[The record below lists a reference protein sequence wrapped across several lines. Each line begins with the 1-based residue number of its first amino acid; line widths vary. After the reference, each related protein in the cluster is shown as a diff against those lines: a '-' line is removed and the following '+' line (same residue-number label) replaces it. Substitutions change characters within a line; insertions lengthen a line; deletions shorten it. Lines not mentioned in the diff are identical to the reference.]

1 MMLLLRGSL
10 HFSRLLSARLIH
22 CHGHL
27 SVIVAYAP
35 TEDAADTDKDA
46 FYNDLAS
53 VIESVPNHDNLLM
66 LGDFN
71 AVTGP
76 RSAGYEDVVGPFG
89 AGNSNNNSLRLLSLC
104 SSHGLIVSG
113 SWFRRLNVHRWTW
126 ASDDGRTKKKIDH
139 FSTKDTRSIKSYRVF
154 RGAEAPTNTDHFL
167 TVAKFAVQPQFKRRL
182 KCTRRFD
189 SGKLRHDLTTASTY
203 AIALSNR
210 YEALDD
216 LPDDVESAWSSV
228 RDSFR
233 LAAEETLGF
242 VKPHR
247 RPWLTS
253 DTLEILEKKSAARRA
268 NSHHTYLYGKVEIVA
283 WPMKQ
288 TMCLLFSHLQTKLK
302 FLTAYQSM

>member
-1 MMLLLRGSL
+1 VAASC
-10 HFSRLLSARLIH
+10 LLSARLIH
-22 CHGHL
+22 RHGHL

-35 TEDAADTDKDA
+35 TEDAADADKDA

-53 VIESVPNHDNLLM
+53 VIESVLTHDNLLM
-66 LGDFN
+66 LGDFK

-76 RSAGYEDVVGPFG
+76 RSAGYENVVGPFG
-89 AGNSNNNSLRLLSLC
+89 AGSLNNNSSRLLSLR

-126 ASDDGRTKKKIDH
+126 ASNDGRTKKEIDH
-139 FSTKDTRSIKSYRVF
+139 IITKDIWSIKSYRVF
-154 RGAEAPTNTDHFL
+154 RSAEAPANTDYFL

-189 SGKLRHDLTTASTY
+189 SDKLRHYLTTASTY

-210 YEALDD
+210 FEALADSS
-216 LPDDVESAWSSV
+216 DDVESAWSSV
-228 RDSFR
+228 CDSFR

-242 VKPHR
+242 VKPHW

-253 DTLEILEKKSAARRA
+253 DTLEILETKSAARRA
-268 NSHHTYLYGKVEIVA
+268 NDVNNLIEFNFIKKRLRS
-283 WPMKQ
+283 
-288 TMCLLFSHLQTKLK
+288 SRRR
-302 FLTAYQSM
+302 LTFEFDRVTTISNLSAC